1 MKKDGS
7 YAQSGTS
14 GVLLT
19 SNPTLREEFQAVLDG
34 VRHNGLPF
42 LSECNGS
49 DISVHSAQNSLKI
62 VLNSYFE
69 GILNFGQ
76 GNCDKPLYFSCQQQT
91 PTVLNVSFLP
101 SLQYRGN
108 TLHS

>member
-1 MKKDGS
+1 M
-7 YAQSGTS
+7 
-14 GVLLT
+14 
-19 SNPTLREEFQAVLDG
+19 EEFQAVLDG

-49 DISVHSAQNSLKI
+49 DVSVHSALNSMKI
-62 VLNSYFE
+62 IHNSYFE
-69 GILNFGQ
+69 GILNFCQ
-76 GNCDKPLYFSCQQQT
+76 GKCDKPLYASYQQQT

-108 TLHS
+108 ALNS